1 MENKDK
7 LQIIEEYNG
16 LINKYVNMYFRSIKG
31 NDVSKDDLKQEIIL
45 GLLNDLDKLDESKGK
60 SVFIEKSIENNCLS
74 YIKTRNRIKRGSGLA
89 DDSLDKKII
98 NDDENI
104 NLIDVIGSDY
114 DLEYDTINNIIIK
127 DVLKFASKKFNNRDI
142 SIVNMHSHGYTF
154 REIAS
159 YLNLSKQRVSYIY
172 NKIINYIKEEF
183 NKGYVKNCE

>member
-74 YIKTRNRIKRGSGLA
+74 YIKTRNRIKRGNGLA

-114 DLEYDTINNIIIK
+114 DLEYDTINNILTK
-127 DVLKFASKKFNNRDI
+127 DILSFIENNNDRQALILKMYSE
-142 SIVNMHSHGYTF
+142 GYTF
-154 REIAS
+154 SDIGS
-159 YLNLSKQRVSYIY
+159 MLNMSRQRANLIFKKTIDKIR
-172 NKIINYIKEEF
+172 NKFKIE
-183 NKGYVKNCE
+183 VV